1 MITKQYSMKL
11 QEELRVS
18 TISTLNS
25 SSNAVAINISSKQE
39 VLSEIYNKDKLQLG
53 TSQISNKAVK
63 ANTTDVIATDMVIGN
78 VEYYFKHKKLSYPSY
93 TIAYNANI
101 YEPSGQ
107 LMYSTER
114 YIEAEL
120 KDSSGNTISIIELE
134 FVPVF
139 VDKRMINLKSY
150 IDIDGKYFTPKK
162 KDDKL
167 LLSFSHDISNYYI
180 DNSIFKSIST
190 IEDKFAHIELSE
202 FLCSQ
207 SKTVDGTNTIIEYNY
222 FSPTFTLVRKTK
234 EVVTIDK
241 TGYIYLSNK
250 FIDISSIKIISVNNI
265 SHNIDIGNITSHSSG
280 KICISELI
288 KSNIIVETD
297 VIEIEYN
304 FLYKDAMFAEIDIRK
319 LNKDSRIHTYVGPTR
334 ITRPSEDIKIKK
346 SFGAFVSQNNFLID
360 NVFSYTDID
369 ISQSGSEYL
378 FDYTTQN
385 QIVFNSANKIESFYA
400 NNIGAI
406 DSYLN
411 SKHYKDCGV
420 FAIEK
425 NNAEYQYIPRTSV
438 PRQEMYEP
446 EKIMDVTSS
455 IVVIGNSD
463 IDSPAGIKKTL
474 YPNAFPIKY
483 NIDHKTSSSIY
494 LKININEELSF
505 TSYTTNTD
513 IIDFCKLSDEINEDY
528 SFDISKFRVLYIDN
542 NGETEEVPIVY
553 ADTSSNDIYLKCSNT
568 ANKEIRLKYS
578 NMTSSYGFKTWKNL
592 YKTPVI

>member
-1 MITKQYSMKL
+1 MITKQYNMKL
-11 QEELRVS
+11 QEELHVS
-18 TISTLNS
+18 KLSASNS
-25 SSNAVAINISSKQE
+25 AKNVILLNISDKKQLLKE
-39 VLSEIYNKDKLQLG
+39 VSNKDFLEIDAEQL
-53 TSQISNKAVK
+53 SNKAIK
-63 ANTTDVIATDMVIGN
+63 TNTTDVIATDMVIGN

-406 DSYLN
+406 DNYLN
-411 SKHYKDCGV
+411 SKHYKDCGI

-425 NNAEYQYIPRTSV
+425 NNAEYQYIPRTSM
-438 PRQEMYEP
+438 PRQEMYES
-446 EKIMDVTSS
+446 EKIMDVRSS
-455 IVVIGNSD
+455 IVVIGDGD
-463 IDSPAGIKKTL
+463 IDSPAGIKKIL

-505 TSYTTNTD
+505 TNYTIDQD
-513 IIDFCKLSDEINEDY
+513 IIDFCKLSDEIEEDY

-542 NGETEEVPIVY
+542 NGETEEVPTVY
-553 ADTSSNDIYLKCSNT
+553 EDTSSNDIYLKCSNT

-578 NMTSSYGFKTWKNL
+578 NMTSSYGFKT
-592 YKTPVI
+592 